1 VHVLSLLPFW
11 EIKQMIRAF
20 IFDFDGLIVD
30 TEYPRYMGWKHIYE
44 MVGCNLTPDD
54 YAQCVGRRDGHF
66 DFRSDLDSKAKTPID
81 WIKADQIRQE
91 LRLSLLAQEQ
101 ELPGVRSLIEESLRI
116 GLKIGIA
123 SSSPREWVHGQLRRI
138 SMLDLFYSI
147 VTADDVLQP
156 KPNPA
161 CYRKALEDLE
171 VPADE
176 AVAFEDSP
184 VGCHAALNAGLGT
197 VVVTNRIT
205 RSLEFPSNILRLES
219 LAGMRAADIVTHFI

>member
-1 VHVLSLLPFW
+1 
-11 EIKQMIRAF
+11 MIRAF
-20 IFDFDGLIVD
+20 IFDFDGLILD

-44 MVGCNLTPDD
+44 IAGCNLTPDD

-66 DFRSDLDSKAKTPID
+66 DFRSDLDSKAQTSID
-81 WIKADQIRQE
+81 WMKADQIRQE

-101 ELPGVRSLIEESLRI
+101 ELPGVRSLIEESIRI

-123 SSSPREWVHGQLRRI
+123 SSSPREWVRGQLRRI
-138 SMLDLFYSI
+138 SMLDYFNCI
-147 VTADDVLQP
+147 VTADDVLKS
-156 KPNPA
+156 KPDPA

-171 VPADE
+171 VLPDE

-184 VGCHAALNAGLGT
+184 VGCRAALNADIKT

-205 RSLEFPSNILRLES
+205 RGFEFPPDILRLES
-219 LAGMRAADIVTHFI
+219 LAEVKASGIMAHFGMVTDAFVEKCDLG